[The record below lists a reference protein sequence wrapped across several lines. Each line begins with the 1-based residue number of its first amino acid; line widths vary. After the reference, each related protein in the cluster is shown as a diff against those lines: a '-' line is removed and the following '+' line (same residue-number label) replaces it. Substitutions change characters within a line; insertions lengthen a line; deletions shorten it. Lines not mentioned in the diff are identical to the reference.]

1 MDIVMNKVPVII
13 DALCYAL
20 TKLHKIDKIHL
31 VKIMYLAD
39 KYHIMNYG
47 RTISRDDFFALQNG
61 PAGSYTMDVLEFD
74 SYVLGE
80 YMEHAKDLIET
91 SGELE
96 YKPSDKC
103 LIDDFGMISE
113 SDIEALD
120 FAIENFGNMD
130 KWDVVNYTHKLE
142 EWKQFEHLFR
152 NKKTKRE
159 SIKITDLLL
168 SPNDKYF
175 SIPEEH
181 IEESRQ
187 IATGSID

>member
-1 MDIVMNKVPVII
+1 MNKVPVII
-13 DALCYAL
+13 EALCYIL
-20 TKLHKIDKIHL
+20 TKLRKADKIHL

-47 RTISRDDFFALQNG
+47 RTVSGDDFFALQHG
-61 PAGSYTMDVLEFD
+61 PTGSCTMDVLEFD

-80 YMEHAKDLIET
+80 YMERAKDLIET
-91 SGELE
+91 SDGLK

-103 LIDDFGMISE
+103 FIDDFEMISE
-113 SDIEALD
+113 SDIGALD
-120 FAIENFGNMD
+120 FAIENFGYMD

-142 EWKQFEHLFR
+142 EWKQFEHLF
-152 NKKTKRE
+152 NSQKTKRE

-175 SIPEEH
+175 SIPKEH